1 MADEEELRKTTLNL
15 YATDV
20 EFFKERFGE
29 GWSTE
34 VRRIMRREVQGY
46 QAVDRGMGDF
56 DRLDS
61 QDMGDY

>member
-1 MADEEELRKTTLNL
+1 MADQEELRKTTLNL

-34 VRRIMRREVQGY
+34 VRRIMRREVDLLVARDQEREYMHG
-46 QAVDRGMGDF
+46 VDI
-56 DRLDS
+56 
-61 QDMGDY
+61 